1 MDFNK
6 IYRAPSL
13 PKLSKRNISS
23 SVLRGASVVSAAPK
37 LQKSSFRFIKPATSI
52 VSADSLKVIAPAEGG
67 LKNFIKPPEG
77 IEASP
82 TGAKGLKSFLKS
94 SEDAEGLKVIK
105 PQGGD
110 SGIKQS
116 ASSGGLKQTSIVDSL
131 AETNR
136 ILVEIQNQLATDFA
150 LRIAEEKEGIKKIKT
165 AESKKRFLTKE
176 GAIEKIKS
184 VGSGLKNQVDK
195 ILAPTK
201 SIFQRIIDFFKIIL
215 TGIVLNTAF
224 KWLENP
230 DNQKKLGQFFGFLAE
245 HWKWVVATLG
255 TVILV
260 DVIAKLVIAAQ
271 GIMAA
276 FALLSSPIGLTILA
290 AIAAAGAGS
299 YVEKEQAKVDE
310 NLLKRRID
318 QSKSK
323 GKPLTSKQIEKE
335 RLLDLQNRTS
345 ISQDNTDAATQGLS
359 IFIQKLFNRGFSKGG
374 LVQRFSTGGTVGGKG
389 SGNVDTVPTML
400 APGEFV
406 TRTSATRLFKPF
418 LSDINENAGRLFD
431 QFKQA
436 VIGLTNNVAIQ
447 KETSEAFNKI
457 LEEFNKFLD
466 SEIRKKNN
474 GPMGGGNIN
483 IRTGTPSKMGTD
495 VMPSSSGS
503 NVNVSNIS
511 INNNISPGSS
521 MMGNA
526 GVIKPRTTPRQ
537 EKVYNTISTKPSPR
551 TNIIPINLPP
561 IKSKPPEIS
570 TPTRTATDVPNIS
583 SVNIANPYMQLTPEL
598 YGIFV

>member
-1 MDFNK
+1 
-6 IYRAPSL
+6 
-13 PKLSKRNISS
+13 
-23 SVLRGASVVSAAPK
+23 
-37 LQKSSFRFIKPATSI
+37 
-52 VSADSLKVIAPAEGG
+52 
-67 LKNFIKPPEG
+67 
-77 IEASP
+77 
-82 TGAKGLKSFLKS
+82 
-94 SEDAEGLKVIK
+94 
-105 PQGGD
+105 
-110 SGIKQS
+110 
-116 ASSGGLKQTSIVDSL
+116 
-131 AETNR
+131 
-136 ILVEIQNQLATDFA
+136 
-150 LRIAEEKEGIKKIKT
+150 
-165 AESKKRFLTKE
+165 
-176 GAIEKIKS
+176 
-184 VGSGLKNQVDK
+184 
-195 ILAPTK
+195 
-201 SIFQRIIDFFKIIL
+201 
-215 TGIVLNTAF
+215 LNTAF